1 MSKDKDKLKEEAIS
15 ELMKETKRAA
25 ARAEIGGSLAW
36 SKPKQA
42 SINKRFLNKT
52 LIGNVIQN
60 NIVMKSDLAQKQNTA
75 QMIKSSPSL
84 KDKVEENPTIPKN
97 KSQIKHIHSKK
108 IVISNK
114 SRLKAYIKN
123 KANQTDE
130 SSKQDTSEK
139 T

>member
-1 MSKDKDKLKEEAIS
+1 
-15 ELMKETKRAA
+15 
-25 ARAEIGGSLAW
+25 
-36 SKPKQA
+36 
-42 SINKRFLNKT
+42 
-52 LIGNVIQN
+52 
-60 NIVMKSDLAQKQNTA
+60 MKSDLAHKQNTA

-84 KDKVEENPTIPKN
+84 KDKVEQNPTVPKN
-97 KSQIKHIHSKK
+97 KSQNQHIHSKR

-130 SSKQDTSEK
+130 SSKQDPSEK

>member
-1 MSKDKDKLKEEAIS
+1 MSKDKDKLKEEAIT

-60 NIVMKSDLAQKQNTA
+60 NIVMKSDLAHKQNTA

-84 KDKVEENPTIPKN
+84 KDKVEQNPTVPKN
-97 KSQIKHIHSKK
+97 KSQNQHIHSKR

-130 SSKQDTSEK
+130 SSKQDPSEK